1 MRRGYVDTR
10 AGQCHFYRSGSG
22 DRLVVA
28 LPPVPYSGRYFE
40 PLAQAL
46 GESSGLML
54 LCPDP
59 PGYGHSDGFE
69 HIPSI
74 DDYAGVIA
82 DVINA
87 GDASKVEI
95 LGFHTGALIAMA
107 IAAGDMAP
115 VSKLHLIDVPAFDET
130 TRVNLADKQ
139 APARPP
145 AKALQALEP
154 LWRFNVERHDE
165 KITAERA
172 LDLFVDDLG
181 SGVLQPRG
189 FIAAFSC
196 DAFALA
202 DRLTCDIHL
211 VATQSMLAEP
221 TRALAAHLEQGSKE
235 FRFGEWQ
242 DVSGLVFDVHAR
254 RVADFL
260 RGQANVE

>member
-10 AGQCHFYRSGSG
+10 AGQCHFRRWGSG
-22 DRLVVA
+22 DRLIVA

-40 PLAQAL
+40 PLAQLL
-46 GESSGLML
+46 GDTSGVML

-59 PGYGHSDGFE
+59 PGYGQSEGFE

-74 DDYAGVIA
+74 DDYAGAIA
-82 DVINA
+82 DVVNA
-87 GDASKVEI
+87 GDVSVVEL
-95 LGFHTGALIAMA
+95 LGFHTGALVAMS

-115 VSKLHLIDVPAFDET
+115 VSKLHLIDVPAFDEP

-145 AKALQALEP
+145 PKALEALEP
-154 LWRFNVERHDE
+154 LWRFNVARHEE
-165 KITAERA
+165 KITPERA
-172 LDLFVDDLG
+172 LDLFADDLG

-202 DRLTCDIHL
+202 DRVSCDVHL
-211 VATQSMLAEP
+211 VATKSMLSQP
-221 TRALAAHLEQGSKE
+221 TKALAARLADGPCDLQ
-235 FRFGEWQ
+235 FDEWL
-242 DVSGLVFDVHAR
+242 DVDGLVFDVHAR
-254 RVADFL
+254 RVADYL
-260 RGQANVE
+260 LG